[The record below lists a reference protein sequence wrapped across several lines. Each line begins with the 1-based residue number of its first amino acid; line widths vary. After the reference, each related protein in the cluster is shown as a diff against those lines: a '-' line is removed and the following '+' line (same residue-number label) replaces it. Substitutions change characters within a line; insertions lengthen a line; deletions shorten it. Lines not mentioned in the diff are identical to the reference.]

1 LRSTVKQS
9 RGSTTRQIGQN
20 VGATEADQIATA
32 ARAQDES
39 AQALASA
46 SAKAQAGSGDQADGE
61 MIAQAIFG
69 LHPGTFATTKAG
81 AFRKL
86 IDMTYIP
93 ESRARTMV
101 DMVFSQNPTLRARA
115 LRAIGNEPNGATF
128 LKYLAGT
135 GGQLT
140 EEANAP
146 DNSGPPAEPVV
157 TQPASAAEIPADE
170 PPAAP
175 EAAPADDAQ
184 PSPYQAGLQSIYQNE
199 NPDLIDLVQRV
210 KHQESRG
217 NQGAVSP
224 KGAIGIMQV
233 MPDTAPEAA
242 RLAGV
247 PWDPQ
252 AFHSDAAYNEILGIA
267 YLSELLRKYGGD
279 VSRALAAYNAG
290 PGATDHAMASH
301 GDAWLTAMPAETQ
314 DYVARVG

>member
-1 LRSTVKQS
+1 
-9 RGSTTRQIGQN
+9 
-20 VGATEADQIATA
+20 
-32 ARAQDES
+32 
-39 AQALASA
+39 
-46 SAKAQAGSGDQADGE
+46 
-61 MIAQAIFG
+61 
-69 LHPGTFATTKAG
+69 
-81 AFRKL
+81 
-86 IDMTYIP
+86 
-93 ESRARTMV
+93 
-101 DMVFSQNPTLRARA
+101 
-115 LRAIGNEPNGATF
+115 
-128 LKYLAGT
+128 
-135 GGQLT
+135 
-140 EEANAP
+140 
-146 DNSGPPAEPVV
+146 VV
-157 TQPASAAEIPADE
+157 TQPASADEIPADE
-170 PPAAP
+170 IPAAP